1 MADQPTSPI
10 PALAAAPA
18 KPQAAPRPPKPAK
31 LKRPSKVAMLPLN
44 ATGTT
49 ADVSAAIAGSKASDA
64 HKAMLQAE
72 LTASGAKAA
81 TLDFHRHEMTG
92 PNGKM
97 IVIHATI
104 KPLF

>member
-1 MADQPTSPI
+1 MADKPTNLV
-10 PALAAAPA
+10 PAPTAAPV

-31 LKRPSKVAMLPLN
+31 VKRPSKVAMLPLN
-44 ATGTT
+44 VTGTT
-49 ADVSAAIAGSKASDA
+49 ADVSAAIAGSKASDS
-64 HKAMLQAE
+64 HKAMLQSE

-92 PNGKM
+92 PTGKM

-104 KPLF
+104 RPLF